1 MLSRAAF
8 KPQHQ
13 FHLLIK
19 FQKEDERSIAV
30 LPNEAGQFLVVEQGR
45 VLGELAYD
53 KRFKCVSSR
62 CELDSKILTQIKK
75 GIRKHY
81 S

>member
-1 MLSRAAF
+1 MQPKTAYI
-8 KPQHQ
+8 PQQQ
-13 FHLLIK
+13 FHLLIHFK
-19 FQKEDERSIAV
+19 DDERSVAV
-30 LPNEAGQFLVVEQGR
+30 LPSQAGQFLVVDQGR

-53 KRFKCVSSR
+53 NHLNCVSAR
-62 CELDSKILTQIKK
+62 CEVEPGILVQIKK

>member
-1 MLSRAAF
+1 MLQGTAYI
-8 KPQHQ
+8 PQQQ
-13 FHLLIK
+13 FHLLIHFK
-19 FQKEDERSIAV
+19 DDERSVAV
-30 LPNEAGQFLVVEQGR
+30 LPGTAGQFLVVDQGR

-53 KRFKCVSSR
+53 RQLNCVSAH
-62 CELDSKILTQIKK
+62 CEVEPGILTQIKK